1 MLGSMPVYT
10 LTVNQDSPMLPY
22 KCISHLPPVLII
34 PTAPT
39 TVEIHI
45 KLTKITDSKV
55 ITFPVVNSLLGA
67 FGVRREFK

>member
-1 MLGSMPVYT
+1 
-10 LTVNQDSPMLPY
+10 MLPY

-45 KLTKITDSKV
+45 NPTNMTDSNV

-67 FGVRREFK
+67 VGVRREFE